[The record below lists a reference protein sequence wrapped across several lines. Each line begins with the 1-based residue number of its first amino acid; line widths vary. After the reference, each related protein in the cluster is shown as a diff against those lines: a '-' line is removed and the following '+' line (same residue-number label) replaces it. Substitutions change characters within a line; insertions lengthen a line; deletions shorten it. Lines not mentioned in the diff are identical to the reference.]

1 METTVAPLTPIAP
14 DGTPAGRAGLAS
26 STVAML
32 LADARLPTGG
42 HAHSAGVEPALLGG
56 MPASDVRALIRGR
69 ALTSSLVDAGT
80 AVVAR
85 HLLAVDGQIEGV
97 VAAWAARTP
106 SAALREASRLLG
118 RGYLRLARHAWDGH
132 PAIVRCAAV
141 DAAPGPSLPR
151 PVVLGAI
158 ACAAGLDAADLA
170 RLAIYD
176 DAQSAAAALLKLEP
190 TDPVVPVAWVL
201 DACAAAEPHIAELA
215 RLTDPAGIP
224 SDGAPQSEEWAEAHS
239 RLTRR
244 LFRA

>member
-1 METTVAPLTPIAP
+1 METAVAS
-14 DGTPAGRAGLAS
+14 PASA
-26 STVAML
+26 TIAML

-56 MPASDVRALIRGR
+56 IPPADVPGLIRGR
-69 ALTSSLVDAGT
+69 AVTSSLVDAGT

-85 HLLAVDGQIEGV
+85 HLFASDEPVDGV

-118 RGYLRLARHAWDGH
+118 RGYLPLARAVWAGH
-132 PAIVRCAAV
+132 PAIVRCAAL
-141 DAAPGPSLPR
+141 DTPPR

-158 ACAAGLDAADLA
+158 ACAAGLDAESLA

-176 DAQSAAAALLKLEP
+176 DAQSAAAALLKLDP
-190 TDPVVPVAWVL
+190 TDPAVPVAWVL
-201 DACAAAEPHIAELA
+201 DACAAAEPHLAAIAA
-215 RLTDPAGIP
+215 LTEPAGIP
-224 SDGAPQSEEWAEAHS
+224 SDGAPQSEGWAEAHA
-239 RLTRR
+239 RFTRR

>member
-1 METTVAPLTPIAP
+1 MKTAPAS
-14 DGTPAGRAGLAS
+14 AS
-26 STVAML
+26 SPSSSAQPASVTVGML

-56 MPASDVRALIRGR
+56 MAASDVPALIRGR
-69 ALTSSLVDAGT
+69 AVTTSLVEAGT

-85 HLLAVDGQIEGV
+85 HRFAAGKDVAPV
-97 VAAWAARTP
+97 VGAWAARTP
-106 SAALREASRLLG
+106 SDALRDASRLLG
-118 RGYLRLARHAWDGH
+118 RGYLRLAGHVWAGH
-132 PAIVRCAAV
+132 PAIARCGEL
-141 DAAPGPSLPR
+141 AAPPR

-158 ACAAGLDAADLA
+158 ACAAGLDAEDLA

-190 TDPVVPVAWVL
+190 ADPAVPIVWVL
-201 DACAAAEPHIAELA
+201 DACAAAEPSVPRLA
-215 RLTDPAGIP
+215 ALTDPLDIP
-224 SDGAPQSEEWAEAHS
+224 SEGAPQSEAWAQAHA

>member
-1 METTVAPLTPIAP
+1 MPVV
-14 DGTPAGRAGLAS
+14 AS

-56 MPASDVRALIRGR
+56 MPASEVSALMRGR
-69 ALTSSLVDAGT
+69 AMTSSLVDAGT

-85 HLLAVDGQIEGV
+85 HHFTAREPIEDV

-118 RGYLRLARHAWDGH
+118 RGYLRLARRVWGGH
-132 PAIVRCAAV
+132 PAVVQCAERETASG
-141 DAAPGPSLPR
+141 ASLPR

-158 ACAAGLDAADLA
+158 ACATGLDAADLA

-190 TDPVVPVAWVL
+190 ADPAVPVAWVL
-201 DACAAAEPHIAELA
+201 DACAAAEPHLA
-215 RLTDPAGIP
+215 QLADLTDPAGIP
-224 SDGAPQSEEWAEAHS
+224 SDGAPQSEGWAEAHAQ
-239 RLTRR
+239 LTRR

>member
-1 METTVAPLTPIAP
+1 METAAAP
-14 DGTPAGRAGLAS
+14 PASA
-26 STVAML
+26 TIAML

-56 MPASDVRALIRGR
+56 MPASDVPALIRGR
-69 ALTSSLVDAGT
+69 AVTSSLVDAGT

-85 HLLAVDGQIEGV
+85 HLFATDVPVDAV

-106 SAALREASRLLG
+106 SAALRESSRLLG
-118 RGYLRLARHAWDGH
+118 RGYLRLARNVWAGH
-132 PAIVRCAAV
+132 PAVVRCAEL
-141 DAAPGPSLPR
+141 DAPPR

-158 ACAAGLDAADLA
+158 ACAAGLDAEGLA

-190 TDPVVPVAWVL
+190 TDPAVPVTWVL
-201 DACAAAEPHIAELA
+201 DACAAAEPHLA
-215 RLTDPAGIP
+215 AVAALTDPAGIP
-224 SDGAPQSEEWAEAHS
+224 SDGAPQSEGWAEAHAQ
-239 RLTRR
+239 LTRR

>member
-1 METTVAPLTPIAP
+1 MTTAPAPVAS
-14 DGTPAGRAGLAS
+14 GTL
-26 STVAML
+26 AML

-42 HAHSAGVEPALLGG
+42 HAHSAGVEPALVAG
-56 MPASDVRALIRGR
+56 MPASDVPALIRGR
-69 ALTSSLVDAGT
+69 AVTTSLVDAGT

-85 HLLAVDGQIEGV
+85 LRFAAGEPIDDV

-118 RGYLRLARHAWDGH
+118 RGYVRLARHVWGGH
-132 PAIVRCAAV
+132 PAVARCVAQ
-141 DAAPGPSLPR
+141 DAGPGPGLPR

-158 ACAAGLDAADLA
+158 ACAAGLEAADLA
-170 RLAIYD
+170 RLTVYD

-190 TDPVVPVAWVL
+190 TDPALPVAWVL
-201 DACAAAEPHIAELA
+201 DACAAAEPHLA
-215 RLTDPAGIP
+215 ALERLTDPAGIP
-224 SDGAPQSEEWAEAHS
+224 CDGAPQSEGWAEAHS